1 LEGVEPNRAA
11 AEARQLIATNLEDP
25 PRACVATWHGLL
37 AEMRLTAG
45 ALAEA
50 EAALDRAVRVLDT
63 YGQRYAEGL
72 ILLLRARLLHARGA
86 PAAVVRAAAVE
97 ARALSAEREAHLFAR
112 RADDFLAR
120 LGD

>member
-11 AEARQLIATNLEDP
+11 AEARQLIATNLEDA

-45 ALAEA
+45 ALA

-72 ILLLRARLLHARGA
+72 ILLLRTQLPHPRLE
-86 PAAVVRAAAVE
+86 PAGTAGC
-97 ARALSAEREAHLFAR
+97 S
-112 RADDFLAR
+112 
-120 LGD
+120 GY